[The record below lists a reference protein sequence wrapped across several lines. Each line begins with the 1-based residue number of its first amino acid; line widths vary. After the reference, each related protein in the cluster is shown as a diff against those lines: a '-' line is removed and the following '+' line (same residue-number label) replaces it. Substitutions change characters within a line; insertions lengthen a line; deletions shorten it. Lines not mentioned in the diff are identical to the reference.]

1 MKCDETTASRFTDGA
16 SYLKHSQE
24 KGNARRPNDCHI
36 YTPISSLP
44 VIYPICNPAE
54 PFKRNSIDRGKF
66 TLIAGSH
73 KTNHIKEASS
83 PLLRIRIFTFLLI
96 FTVLASLALHT
107 FPARAQPSYTP
118 GVRPG
123 DYVTYGEFSQNNTL
137 PYAPPF
143 PENVSMLKFQVQ
155 SVNGPAHT
163 VNATF
168 VFTYKNGTQSGQ
180 PLSGNTETGQGNL
193 FPYLVAGNLTAGDL
207 LLNTP
212 NSFFRYV
219 FNETVE
225 RVYAGAIRTVNL
237 LNLTITYPQESIRVI
252 FYWDTQTGLLLDGAE
267 YANFTSP
274 SPSSLALHFRATQTN
289 VWSSSTN
296 PDYLLDASSATTT
309 ILHAGESTSFRL
321 DLASINS
328 FTGTINIAASLP
340 NPGLTHPPSV
350 SVNPASL
357 QLSTLSQ
364 TASAVLAVS
373 TDTAASI
380 GSYIITVN
388 ATSGSTNHQAM
399 LLLVIA
405 PPDFVI
411 NANPSNLTISQNSSK
426 SSAIT
431 VTGRGGF
438 TGTVLLAIQSQPFG
452 TIVTAN
458 LSRTV
463 VTLNS
468 TTTAGTSTLS
478 VDTTNSLPGTTTVYI
493 TATGGTISRN
503 LYLLINVTGPDF
515 RMTASPFLL
524 TIREGQTGQSTIT
537 LTSVL
542 GFSGRVNLST
552 SIYGTIT
559 AALTNSSISLT
570 SGGQANTTLTVTV
583 PSTTTPGFA
592 SVSVTGI
599 GPNNLSHSAYIELNV
614 TGPDFTLSASSTFF
628 TLKAGQTGNS
638 TLTLSA
644 RAGFS
649 GAIILTSSSYSNLQS
664 TLNPL
669 SVTLN
674 STRPSSTALLTI
686 TVPLGPTPVHYAQVS
701 VYVIGPDFS
710 LSASPSFLV
719 LPQGGSASS
728 TISLTS
734 IDNLNGTA
742 TMFVAFSNP
751 IIVSPSSA
759 NVTLAANSTS
769 TTSLKLSAPANA
781 VPGAY
786 YVHMTVYLRS
796 VTHDLFISVQVT
808 GPDFTLF
815 ASPASLTIQR
825 GTTAT
830 STIIL
835 DSLNGFN
842 RTVSIGFSSY
852 GLNVTPAN
860 ANVTLTPSGI
870 ASVNVTIQAPTSTL
884 PGSYYVSV
892 NARSG
897 FITHYTQIY
906 VQVIG
911 PDFNIQSNPYFLV
924 VQAGGSGQSTILL
937 SSLNGFN
944 GNVTLTANFFVSGT
958 NATLS
963 PVNVT
968 LTPQTVRLG
977 PSATS
982 TATLDIMSTLA
993 AAGQN
998 FTIYITATGNN
1009 ETHYTQVY
1017 VSIIGPTFRL
1027 SSDHSFFVIPE
1038 GGSAT
1043 ATITTTSVDG
1053 FSGPVH
1059 LSVASYFA
1067 FNVSIAPQNITLGPG
1082 GSISSTLNI
1091 TVPTGTASNWV
1102 YSLAVT
1108 GTGNGVSKSIYMT
1121 IEVIAPSFS
1130 LTVSPIFLSLAAGD
1144 IGHATVALTGF
1155 NGFSGTIKLSSS
1167 SSPTG
1172 PTTNLTPSTVT
1183 LNSTTTTS
1191 TTLLTINVP
1200 ANATPGFYDVNI
1212 NATANRLFENITVL
1226 VQVMGPDFNLS
1237 ANPASFQITP
1247 GGSANSIITLSGV
1260 NGFNGTVHLFGAV
1273 SAGPGVTTSFSP
1285 VNVTLTPS
1293 HPNSTSILT
1302 VNVAPGTYAGPYVIT
1317 IIGSLVTNSNVTFL
1331 VRYAT
1336 VAVTVPE
1343 FPNFQMLV
1351 NTGLLS
1357 INQGSSGKLLLTL
1370 TSLNGF
1376 SGNVTITAQTNAQG
1390 ITISPTTTMV
1400 KLPANST
1407 VQTSLTIAIGMNT
1420 TTSVYSLALNATS
1433 MGISHPNEIEIAVL
1447 PRPDFTLTAGPSFQT
1462 IHSGD
1467 SSSIFVLLLGQDGF
1481 SDTVHLFTAV
1491 TPAGV
1496 SAVPEPATVQVLSN
1510 NVTEAM
1516 VIISTTAATSPGT
1529 YTISITANST
1539 SGAHAV
1545 SVTVT
1550 VTPRPDFKLSSSA
1563 SALIIQNGA
1572 SATSTLSVS
1581 PVAGFTG
1588 SVTLSPTAPPG
1599 FATNFSIN
1607 LITGGTG
1614 TSTLTITVGASV
1626 TAGSYTLTINGNSGS
1641 ITHTTTINVTVT
1653 TSATITFVVK
1663 QASWVHRFSLS
1674 KNGSA
1679 QTFTLTVMNTGM
1691 SPAYIQL
1698 LAAGNSTN
1706 LKSFFDVESG
1716 VALLSPGASVT
1727 ITLSQPFNAT
1737 SIGLKFNF
1745 TVQLFYGISIDPS
1758 GTILNP
1764 HTLQAVKGSF
1774 TIVK

>member
-1 MKCDETTASRFTDGA
+1 
-16 SYLKHSQE
+16 
-24 KGNARRPNDCHI
+24 
-36 YTPISSLP
+36 
-44 VIYPICNPAE
+44 
-54 PFKRNSIDRGKF
+54 
-66 TLIAGSH
+66 
-73 KTNHIKEASS
+73 
-83 PLLRIRIFTFLLI
+83 
-96 FTVLASLALHT
+96 
-107 FPARAQPSYTP
+107 
-118 GVRPG
+118 
-123 DYVTYGEFSQNNTL
+123 
-137 PYAPPF
+137 
-143 PENVSMLKFQVQ
+143 
-155 SVNGPAHT
+155 
-163 VNATF
+163 
-168 VFTYKNGTQSGQ
+168 
-180 PLSGNTETGQGNL
+180 
-193 FPYLVAGNLTAGDL
+193 
-207 LLNTP
+207 
-212 NSFFRYV
+212 
-219 FNETVE
+219 
-225 RVYAGAIRTVNL
+225 
-237 LNLTITYPQESIRVI
+237 
-252 FYWDTQTGLLLDGAE
+252 
-267 YANFTSP
+267 
-274 SPSSLALHFRATQTN
+274 
-289 VWSSSTN
+289 
-296 PDYLLDASSATTT
+296 
-309 ILHAGESTSFRL
+309 
-321 DLASINS
+321 
-328 FTGTINIAASLP
+328 
-340 NPGLTHPPSV
+340 
-350 SVNPASL
+350 
-357 QLSTLSQ
+357 
-364 TASAVLAVS
+364 
-373 TDTAASI
+373 
-380 GSYIITVN
+380 
-388 ATSGSTNHQAM
+388 
-399 LLLVIA
+399 
-405 PPDFVI
+405 
-411 NANPSNLTISQNSSK
+411 
-426 SSAIT
+426 
-431 VTGRGGF
+431 
-438 TGTVLLAIQSQPFG
+438 
-452 TIVTAN
+452 
-458 LSRTV
+458 
-463 VTLNS
+463 
-468 TTTAGTSTLS
+468 
-478 VDTTNSLPGTTTVYI
+478 
-493 TATGGTISRN
+493 
-503 LYLLINVTGPDF
+503 
-515 RMTASPFLL
+515 
-524 TIREGQTGQSTIT
+524 
-537 LTSVL
+537 
-542 GFSGRVNLST
+542 
-552 SIYGTIT
+552 
-559 AALTNSSISLT
+559 
-570 SGGQANTTLTVTV
+570 
-583 PSTTTPGFA
+583 
-592 SVSVTGI
+592 
-599 GPNNLSHSAYIELNV
+599 
-614 TGPDFTLSASSTFF
+614 
-628 TLKAGQTGNS
+628 
-638 TLTLSA
+638 
-644 RAGFS
+644 
-649 GAIILTSSSYSNLQS
+649 
-664 TLNPL
+664 
-669 SVTLN
+669 
-674 STRPSSTALLTI
+674 
-686 TVPLGPTPVHYAQVS
+686 
-701 VYVIGPDFS
+701 
-710 LSASPSFLV
+710 
-719 LPQGGSASS
+719 
-728 TISLTS
+728 
-734 IDNLNGTA
+734 
-742 TMFVAFSNP
+742 
-751 IIVSPSSA
+751 
-759 NVTLAANSTS
+759 
-769 TTSLKLSAPANA
+769 
-781 VPGAY
+781 
-786 YVHMTVYLRS
+786 MTVYLGS
-796 VTHDLFISVQVT
+796 VTHDIFITVQVT

-825 GTTAT
+825 GTTGT

-842 RTVSIGFSSY
+842 GTVSIGFSSI
-852 GLNVTPAN
+852 GLTVTPAS
-860 ANVTLTPSGI
+860 ANVTLTPSGT
-870 ASVNVTIQAPTSTL
+870 ASVNVTIQAPMSTP
-884 PGSYYVSV
+884 PGSYYLSV

-897 FITHYTQIY
+897 FITHYSQIY
-906 VQVIG
+906 IQVIG
-911 PDFNIQSNPYFLV
+911 PDFTIQSNPNFLLIP
-924 VQAGGSGQSTILL
+924 AGNPAQSPIQLT
-937 SSLNGFN
+937 SLDGFT
-944 GNVTLTANFFVSGT
+944 GNVTLTFNSLVIFGGNFHS
-958 NATLS
+958 NPINITLS
-963 PVNVT
+963 PRIVT
-968 LTPQTVRLG
+968 LG
-977 PSATS
+977 PGSTGSPTLNLASALSAT
-982 TATLDIMSTLA
+982 
-993 AAGQN
+993 GQN
-998 FTIYITATGNN
+998 FTIQISATGNN
-1009 ETHYTQVY
+1009 LTHYSF
-1017 VSIIGPTFRL
+1017 VSVSVIGPTISL
-1027 SSDHSFFVIPE
+1027 SPHPDFLTIPQ

-1043 ATITTTSVDG
+1043 STITATSING
-1053 FSGPVH
+1053 FSGNVT
-1059 LSVASYFA
+1059 LASTSYA
-1067 FNVSIAPQNITLGPG
+1067 GVTSTTAPNSISLTAG
-1082 GSISSTLNI
+1082 GSANSTLTI
-1091 TVPTGTASNWV
+1091 SVSSGTQSGYYTIVVSAYASGISRSVFVTVQ
-1102 YSLAVT
+1102 
-1108 GTGNGVSKSIYMT
+1108 
-1121 IEVIAPSFS
+1121 VIAPSFS
-1130 LTVSPIFLSLAAGD
+1130 LTVSPIFLSLAAGNV
-1144 IGHATVALTGF
+1144 GQATVALTGF
-1155 NGFSGTIKLSSS
+1155 NGFSDTIKLSSS

-1172 PTTNLTPSTVT
+1172 LTTNLTPSAVT

-1200 ANATPGFYDVNI
+1200 ANATPGFYNVNI
-1212 NATANRLFENITVL
+1212 NATANNLFENITVL

-1247 GGSANSIITLSGV
+1247 GGSANSTITISGV

-1302 VNVAPGTYAGPYVIT
+1302 MNVAPGTYAGPYVIT

-1343 FPNFQMLV
+1343 IPNFQMLV

-1496 SAVPEPATVQVLSN
+1496 SAVPVPVTVLLLSN

-1516 VIISTTAATSPGT
+1516 VIISTTGATSPGT

-1679 QTFTLTVMNTGM
+1679 QACTLTVINTGM